1 MNEEAVAEF
10 VKTLEEIEELLLALT
25 EAKDDNFGTDPDT
38 LNWGHVG
45 SIRVIKATLEEAL
58 EVAGGMVE

>member
-38 LNWGHVG
+38 LNWGHGG

-58 EVAGGMVE
+58 ELAGGMVE

>member
-38 LNWGHVG
+38 LHWGHVG
-45 SIRVIKATLEEAL
+45 DIHLVHEYLILAL
-58 EVAGGMVE
+58 AVVEGEQE

>member
-45 SIRVIKATLEEAL
+45 SIRVITASLEEAL